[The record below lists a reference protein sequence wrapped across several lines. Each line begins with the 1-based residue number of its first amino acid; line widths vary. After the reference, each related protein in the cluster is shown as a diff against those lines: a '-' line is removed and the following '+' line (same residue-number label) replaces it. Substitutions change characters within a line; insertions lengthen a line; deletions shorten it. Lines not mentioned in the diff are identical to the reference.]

1 MKKLLTKVLTMAAL
15 SSSAY
20 GQLVFF
26 RDCNAS
32 NPTSNDVTI
41 NGVVDSSQDLN
52 AQLLVGTTAGNV
64 TTDVVTLLLSGGST
78 ATSTTALGTVQPAAG
93 DISAVGL
100 IVDQTGNGY
109 KVPAGTDYYEI
120 LLWTGNYSSYAA
132 AEASGQPDVYAGETP
147 VLTTWSGIPAPGAPP
162 GLLDLDSNPIE
173 LYPAPEPSSLAM
185 ATVGI
190 GSILVFGC
198 RKFVRLG

>member
-1 MKKLLTKVLTMAAL
+1 MKKLILSVTAIAGLTMVSDA
-15 SSSAY
+15 
-20 GQLVFF
+20 QLATLVSFY
-26 RDCNAS
+26 
-32 NPTSNDVTI
+32 DVGNNSFDTII
-41 NGVVDSSQDLN
+41 NGAPNYTQNLN
-52 AQLLVGTTAGNV
+52 LELLVGSGGTASI
-64 TTDVVTLLLSGGST
+64 DVVTLLLSQTT
-78 ATSTTALGTVQPAAG
+78 ASKTSSLGTIQPANGDITLGDDVIYDPSDNQYQVPASTT
-93 DISAVGL
+93 
-100 IVDQTGNGY
+100 
-109 KVPAGTDYYEI
+109 DYQV
-120 LLWTGNYSSYAA
+120 LAWTGNYSSYAA